1 LIFITGSVTKNIS
14 ARIAL
19 KQLHA
24 GSTVRAS
31 SCGLDGQPGCEIDD
45 LEQTFRRAA

>member
-1 LIFITGSVTKNIS
+1 LIFITGSATKNIS

-24 GSTVRAS
+24 GSTVGGS
-31 SCGLDGQPGCEIDD
+31 SCGLDGQPGCEIDG
-45 LEQTFRRAA
+45 LEQTFRLAA

>member
-1 LIFITGSVTKNIS
+1 LILITGSAAKNIR

-24 GSTVRAS
+24 GSTIRAS
-31 SCGLDGQPGCEIDD
+31 SCGLGGQPGCEIDD
-45 LEQTFRRAA
+45 LEQSFPSAA